1 MDPPIGTSMQYE
13 AFKSLAGMAEDLK
26 GQAREE
32 TFQVLDFGAGTSSLG
47 SHITED
53 SVLNKERARLSR
65 MATSLECECLE
76 NHAILRPSDHF
87 RPFRYSE

>member
-13 AFKSLAGMAEDLK
+13 AFKSEADRAEDLK
-26 GQAREE
+26 GYAREE
-32 TFQVLDFGAGTSSLG
+32 TFQVLDFGAGTSSPG
-47 SHITED
+47 SDITED
-53 SVLNKERARLSR
+53 SVLNKERTRPYR
-65 MATSLECECLE
+65 MATALECECFE

>member
-1 MDPPIGTSMQYE
+1 MDPPIETSMQYE
-13 AFKSLAGMAEDLK
+13 AFKSLADIAEGLR
-26 GQAREE
+26 GQAGAE

-47 SHITED
+47 SDITED
-53 SVLNKERARLSR
+53 SVLNKERARPYR
-65 MATSLECECLE
+65 MATALECECFE